1 MAARILF
8 NQNLQAVHPP
18 SLPRLQKVVSTL
30 RKEYAAS
37 TWKILGK
44 LFKSENL
51 NTNKLRIINLA
62 FEFLSV
68 PATCAGCLCGVNEG
82 VHHPAFVNST
92 NSWTSEECTRLVET
106 NNYGQLNFPGCK
118 TKTANVTN

>member
-8 NQNLQAVHPP
+8 SQNLRAVHPP

-30 RKEYAAS
+30 RKEYAVS

-51 NTNKLRIINLA
+51 NTNKKRIINLA
-62 FEFLSV
+62 FEFLTTQV
-68 PATCAGCLCGVNEG
+68 RPEHAQAVCVG
-82 VHHPAFVNST
+82 ST
-92 NSWTSEECTRLVET
+92 KASTTRPT
-106 NNYGQLNFPGCK
+106 
-118 TKTANVTN
+118 